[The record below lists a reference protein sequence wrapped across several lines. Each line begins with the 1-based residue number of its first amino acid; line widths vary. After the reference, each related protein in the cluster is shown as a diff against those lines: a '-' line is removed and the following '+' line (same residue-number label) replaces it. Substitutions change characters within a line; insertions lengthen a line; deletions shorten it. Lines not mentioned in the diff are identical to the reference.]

1 MEWENI
7 IAATSDAGF
16 TSKFYKERIKHTHTH
31 THTQKSNL
39 KVQGKGC
46 EQTFLQRGHTDGQQT
61 YENML
66 RVTNYERNTN

>member
-1 MEWENI
+1 MGLHQTKRFLHSKKKAINNIKRQPMEWENI

-31 THTQKSNL
+31 THTHTQKSNL

-46 EQTFLQRGHTDGQQT
+46 E
-61 YENML
+61 
-66 RVTNYERNTN
+66 